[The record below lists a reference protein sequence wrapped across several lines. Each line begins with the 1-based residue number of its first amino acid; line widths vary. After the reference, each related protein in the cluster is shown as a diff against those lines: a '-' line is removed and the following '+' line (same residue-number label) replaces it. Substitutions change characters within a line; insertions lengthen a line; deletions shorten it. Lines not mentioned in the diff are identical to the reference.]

1 MGINKTLQKDLAADW
16 TLPYRHQFCPEIED
30 ETLKNFLG
38 GDPDNYDKEI
48 LRDAHSRAV
57 LLKLELGIIAKGFVI
72 KPASTKL
79 KDRKIVETIETILQ
93 EGIED
98 KVCASLWEAI
108 GKGWAFAEILW
119 EQKDGL
125 IVPHDIRG
133 RPQWR
138 FQFRPPKSHDMTG
151 VTTHQGYEVWLTNGW
166 SRHGELLTGDKHR
179 KILCFSWG
187 SKTANPHGRGLY
199 ETAWWIC
206 KIRKDL
212 IKFSLTAADKYAS
225 PVPYASVPPGTNV
238 DDIDKFLSSISQQA
252 WGRIPDGVRVDVLE
266 SAKSGVADYVSLID
280 LFADELSKLF
290 LGSTLTIQ
298 MGKVGS
304 FAAVK
309 AHQQEADTLVTAY
322 AKALTM
328 PLQQLINWICEI
340 NYPNVIPPK
349 IFAKP
354 STEDLDVKAERDAKI
369 AKATGKLLDTTYA
382 ETTYNLKLQRK
393 TMSSDV
399 SNFSQYFELDQPGLK
414 STPELIQE
422 QYSSPA
428 IFNEWNELIKK
439 EAQNISTLQFLS
451 DSEKYQLLNDRLTE
465 MYGELPSEILYN
477 SLGQAMSLSRLS
489 GEHEITP
496 Q

>member
-1 MGINKTLQKDLAADW
+1 MAINKTLQKDLTADW
-16 TLPYRHQFCPEIED
+16 TLPYRHQFAPELED

-38 GDPDNYDKEI
+38 GDPANYDKEI

-57 LLKLELGIIAKGFVI
+57 LLKVELGIIEKGFSI
-72 KPASTKL
+72 KPASSKL
-79 KDRKIVETIETILQ
+79 KDRKIAETIDTLFKD
-93 EGIED
+93 GIED

-119 EQKDGL
+119 EQKNGL
-125 IVPHDIRG
+125 IVPRDIRG

-138 FQFRPPKSHDMTG
+138 FEFRPPEKDMTG
-151 VTTHQGYEVWLTNGW
+151 VTTHEGYGVWLTNGW
-166 SRHGELLTGDKHR
+166 SQDGELLTGDKHR

-187 SKTANPHGRGLY
+187 SSTANPHGRGLY

-238 DDIDKFLSSISQQA
+238 DDIDRFLSSISQQA

-266 SAKSGVADYVSLID
+266 SAKSGVADYVSLIS

-298 MGKVGS
+298 IGAVGS

-309 AHQQEADTLVTAY
+309 AHQQETDTLVTAY
-322 AKALTM
+322 AKALAR
-328 PLQQLINWICEI
+328 PLQQLIDWICEL
-340 NYPNVIPPK
+340 NYPNAIPPK
-349 IFAKP
+349 VFANP
-354 STEDLDVKAERDAKI
+354 STEDLNIRAERDERI
-369 AKATGKLLDTTYA
+369 AKAAGKVLDSTYA
-382 ETTYNLKLQRK
+382 ETTYGLKLTSR
-393 TMSSDV
+393 SPLNDLSG
-399 SNFSQYFELDQPGLK
+399 FSQYFATQPDK
-414 STPELIQE
+414 TTTELIQE
-422 QYSSPA
+422 KYANPET
-428 IFNEWNELIKK
+428 FNEWNEVVKK
-439 EAQNISTLQFLS
+439 EAQDVSKLQFLS

-465 MYGELPSEILYN
+465 MYDELPSEVLYN
-477 SLGQAMSLSRLS
+477 MLGQAMALSRLS
-489 GEHEITP
+489 GEYEITP

>member
-1 MGINKTLQKDLAADW
+1 MGINKTLQKDLATDW
-16 TLPYRHQFCPEIED
+16 TLPYRHQFAPELED

-38 GDPDNYDKEI
+38 GDPSNYDKEI

-57 LLKLELGIIAKGFVI
+57 LLKVELGIVEKGFFI

-79 KDRKIVETIETILQ
+79 KDRKIAETIDILLKD
-93 EGIED
+93 GIED
-98 KVCASLWEAI
+98 KICASLWEAI

-119 EQKDGL
+119 EQKNGL
-125 IVPHDIRG
+125 IVPRDIRG

-138 FQFRPPKSHDMTG
+138 FEFRPPRSQDTEG
-151 VTTHQGYEVWLTNGW
+151 ITTHQGYEVWLTNGW
-166 SRHGELLTGDKHR
+166 SRQGELLTGDKHR

-225 PVPYASVPPGTNV
+225 PVPYASVPPGVNV
-238 DDIDKFLSSISQQA
+238 DDIDNFLSNVSQQA
-252 WGRIPDGVRVDVLE
+252 WGRVPEGVRVDILE

-309 AHQQEADTLVTAY
+309 AHQQETDTLVTAY

-328 PLQQLINWICEI
+328 PLQQLIDWICEL
-340 NYPNVIPPK
+340 NYPNVEPPK
-349 IFAKP
+349 IFANP
-354 STEDLDVKAERDAKI
+354 STEDLDVKAERDAKV
-369 AKATGKLLDTTYA
+369 AKAAGRLLDVAYA
-382 ETTYNLKLQRK
+382 ETTYGLKFQSKPETLN
-393 TMSSDV
+393 DV
-399 SNFSQYFELDQPGLK
+399 STFAQQFDK
-414 STPELIQE
+414 STVELIQE
-422 QYSSPA
+422 KYANPEV
-428 IFNEWNELIKK
+428 FREWNQLIKK
-439 EAQNISTLQFLS
+439 EAQDISKLQFLS

-465 MYGELPSEILYN
+465 MYGELPSEVMYN
-477 SLGQAMSLSRLS
+477 MLGQAMALSRLS
-489 GEHEITP
+489 GEYEMISK
-496 Q
+496 